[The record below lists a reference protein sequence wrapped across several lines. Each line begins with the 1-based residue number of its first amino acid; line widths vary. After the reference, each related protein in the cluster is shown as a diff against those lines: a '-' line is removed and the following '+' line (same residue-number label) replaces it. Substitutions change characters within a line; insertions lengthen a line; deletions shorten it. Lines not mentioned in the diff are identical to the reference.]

1 MSILKAIDLFLDS
14 LRKKGFSKET
24 ILTRR
29 EALGQ
34 FLYFCKKS
42 KIEEVDKLQFPFLQK
57 YMAYVFTRNRI
68 DKEAPLSASRKRTL
82 LISLKLFI
90 RFLFKQNQILH
101 NPLEKIK
108 IPLAGQALP
117 SSFLAESKIQKIL
130 KAVNT
135 RGAFGLRDRAILE
148 MFYSSGIR
156 RSELVNLKIDDI
168 DFLKEN
174 LWVRASK
181 NNKDRV
187 VPIGKSALK
196 WVRLYLEKERP
207 ALAKKITGEDERFI
221 FLGRKGTRRLSLVRL
236 GELVREYRK
245 KAKIENGS
253 CHLFRHAMAT
263 HMLANGADIRYIQ
276 EILGHSSIST
286 TQIYTK
292 VEITQLQKEYER
304 AVG

>member
-1 MSILKAIDLFLDS
+1 
-14 LRKKGFSKET
+14 
-24 ILTRR
+24 
-29 EALGQ
+29 
-34 FLYFCKKS
+34 
-42 KIEEVDKLQFPFLQK
+42 
-57 YMAYVFTRNRI
+57 
-68 DKEAPLSASRKRTL
+68 
-82 LISLKLFI
+82 
-90 RFLFKQNQILH
+90 
-101 NPLEKIK
+101 
-108 IPLAGQALP
+108 
-117 SSFLAESKIQKIL
+117 
-130 KAVNT
+130 
-135 RGAFGLRDRAILE
+135 

-207 ALAKKITGEDERFI
+207 ALAQKIRGADERFI

-236 GELVREYRK
+236 GELVSQYRK
-245 KAKIENGS
+245 KAKIETGS

-263 HMLANGADIRYIQ
+263 HMLSNGADIRYIQ

-292 VEITQLQKEYER
+292 VTITQLQKEYER

>member
-1 MSILKAIDLFLDS
+1 MSILKAVDLFLDS

-34 FLYFCKKS
+34 FLGFCKKN
-42 KIEEVDKLQFPFLQK
+42 KVEKVDELQFSFLQK

-90 RFLFKQNQILH
+90 RFLFKQNMVLH

-108 IPLAGQALP
+108 IPLAGKALP
-117 SSFLAESKIQKIL
+117 SSFLAESKIQKII
-130 KAVNT
+130 KTVNT
-135 RGAFGLRDRAILE
+135 RGTFGLRDRAILE

-207 ALAKKITGEDERFI
+207 ALAQKIRGADERFI

-236 GELVREYRK
+236 GELVSQYRK
-245 KAKIENGS
+245 KAKIETGS

-263 HMLANGADIRYIQ
+263 HMLSNGADIRYIQ

-292 VEITQLQKEYER
+292 VTITQLQKEYER